1 MKPTWTDNEALRVYK
16 RVTGDNPWNSDRDVF
31 DRKTMARSIGKVV
44 DAKTIKEAVV
54 AILGWWGFGKEETTV
69 RQIRKAYKEWKKK
82 NRKVTPVVQLSL
94 VSAYAKYRKDR
105 PGVFLRR
112 GLLETMNGSGLCLN
126 WRTRHLANQ
135 LQDAFESGWKA
146 AMKRRLG

>member
-16 RVTGDNPWNSDRDVF
+16 RVTGDNPWNSDRNVF

-44 DAKTIKEAVV
+44 DTKTIKEAIEE
-54 AILGWWGFGKEETTV
+54 ILGWWGFGKEETTV
-69 RQIRKAYKEWKKK
+69 RQIRKAYKEWRKLH
-82 NRKVTPVVQLSL
+82 RKVTPVIQLSL

-105 PGVFLRR
+105 PGVF
-112 GLLETMNGSGLCLN
+112 N

>member
-16 RVTGDNPWNSDRDVF
+16 RVTGDNPWNSDRNVF

-44 DAKTIKEAVV
+44 DAKTIKEAIEE
-54 AILGWWGFGKEETTV
+54 ILGWWGFGKEETTV
-69 RQIRKAYKEWKKK
+69 RQIRKAYKEWRKLH
-82 NRKVTPVVQLSL
+82 RKVTPVIQLSL

-105 PGVFLRR
+105 PGVF
-112 GLLETMNGSGLCLN
+112 N

-135 LQDAFESGWKA
+135 LKDAFESGWKA

>member
-16 RVTGDNPWNSDRDVF
+16 RVTGDNPWNSDRNVF

-44 DAKTIKEAVV
+44 DAKTIKEAIEE
-54 AILGWWGFGKEETTV
+54 ILGWWGFGKEETTV
-69 RQIRKAYKEWKKK
+69 RQIRKAYKEWRKLH
-82 NRKVTPVVQLSL
+82 RKVTPAVQLSL

-105 PGVFLRR
+105 PGVF
-112 GLLETMNGSGLCLN
+112 N

>member
-16 RVTGDNPWNSDRDVF
+16 RVTGDNPWNSDRNVF

-44 DAKTIKEAVV
+44 DAKTIKEAIEE
-54 AILGWWGFGKEETTV
+54 ILGWWGFGKEETTV
-69 RQIRKAYKEWKKK
+69 RQIRKAYKEWRKLH
-82 NRKVTPVVQLSL
+82 RKVTPVIQLSL

-105 PGVFLRR
+105 PGVF
-112 GLLETMNGSGLCLN
+112 N

>member
-16 RVTGDNPWNSDRDVF
+16 RVTGDNPWNSDRNVF

-44 DAKTIKEAVV
+44 DAKTIKEAIEE
-54 AILGWWGFGKEETTV
+54 ILGWWGFGKEETTV
-69 RQIRKAYKEWKKK
+69 RQIRKAYKEWRKLH
-82 NRKVTPVVQLSL
+82 RKVTPVVQLSL

-105 PGVFLRR
+105 PGVF
-112 GLLETMNGSGLCLN
+112 N

>member
-16 RVTGDNPWNSDRDVF
+16 RVTGDNPWNSDRNVF

-44 DAKTIKEAVV
+44 DAKTIKEAIEE
-54 AILGWWGFGKEETTV
+54 ILGWWGFGKEETTV
-69 RQIRKAYKEWKKK
+69 RQIRKAYKEWRKLH
-82 NRKVTPVVQLSL
+82 RKVTPVVQLSL

-105 PGVFLRR
+105 PGVF
-112 GLLETMNGSGLCLN
+112 N

-135 LQDAFESGWKA
+135 LKDAFESGWKA